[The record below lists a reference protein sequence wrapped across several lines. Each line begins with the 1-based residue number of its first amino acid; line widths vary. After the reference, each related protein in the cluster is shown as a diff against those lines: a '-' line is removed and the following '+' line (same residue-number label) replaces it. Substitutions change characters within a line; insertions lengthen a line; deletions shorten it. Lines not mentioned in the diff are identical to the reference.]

1 MDKLENY
8 LETNCLTKA
17 IFRRFAVADD
27 IPVNNLI
34 YVNRSTVP
42 TTSVFDEIKE
52 TLPVDPKSLKNL
64 QEYTGDEFI
73 QQVLPTVEN
82 LEVLIQNNQNNFV
95 SLTAATDKDAPSI
108 FFWGNSIAWAYQDN
122 NADADKQ
129 PNVELT
135 QKLDIVKRIIKIRL
149 DEKRAAEE
157 AMQLK
162 QKEKQLLEL
171 LHSKQQAKLGELTE
185 DEIKQQLEEI
195 QAGVTA

>member
-1 MDKLENY
+1 MDTPNTTVDLFEICIRRKYRFPSPQGIVDAEDLFSVGLESLNDTAKT
-8 LETNCLTKA
+8 LHKQLS
-17 IFRRFAVADD
+17 D
-27 IPVNNLI
+27 
-34 YVNRSTVP
+34 ST
-42 TTSVFDEIKE
+42 E
-52 TLPVDPKSLKNL
+52 LN
-64 QEYTGDEFI
+64 FI
-73 QQVLPTVEN
+73 
-82 LEVLIQNNQNNFV
+82 
-95 SLTAATDKDAPSI
+95 
-108 FFWGNSIAWAYQDN
+108 
-122 NADADKQ
+122 DADKQ